1 MDAVDVCFVGAGIS
15 CLYAACELLRRCP
28 DTRVLLLERARRAG
42 GRVWGSTFAGVA
54 VSRGA
59 GVVRVGTDRL
69 LSEVIAQLSPQR
81 GGGRAQPPGPGVL
94 ARQVRRLRKHL
105 STLDR
110 SRETFELYARRVLGD
125 AGYERFTAEAGF
137 TDFERADACDTVLD
151 YGLEDLYPGRPVAG
165 VPWQALI
172 RSLVRAL
179 PPHSIRLGAE
189 VSRLEK
195 EKKGWTVHLASGAVV
210 HAQRVVVGGTVS
222 TLRALFPLFPLYDDV
237 RAQPFMRVYAQVAP
251 GSGLQ
256 ASLPSGRLTVLSG
269 DLQKAA
275 HVARDVY
282 LLAYADNAHAER
294 VARMSKAELQAAA
307 RNALGA
313 PRLHVTRML
322 RCWWPEGTHYY
333 TPLNGRFHDRDA
345 FLRRAQR
352 PAPGVYA
359 IGEALSRKQ
368 GWCEGAL
375 ESALAI
381 MDELSEVGGRA

>member
-1 MDAVDVCFVGAGIS
+1 MVDDAVDVCFVGAGIS
-15 CLYAACELLRRCP
+15 CLYAARELLRRRP
-28 DTRVLLLERARRAG
+28 DARVLLLERTRRAG
-42 GRVWGSTFAGVA
+42 GRAWGSTFAGVT

-69 LSEVIAQLSPQR
+69 LSEVIAQISPQR
-81 GGGRAQPPGPGVL
+81 GGGKAQPPGPGGWL
-94 ARQVRRLRKHL
+94 ALQVRRLRKHL

-110 SRETFELYARRVLGD
+110 SRETFEQYARRVLGD
-125 AGYERFTAEAGF
+125 AGYERFTAAAGF
-137 TDFERADACDTVLD
+137 TDFELADACDTVLD
-151 YGLEDLYPGRPVAG
+151 YGLEDLYAGRPVAG

-179 PPHSIRLGAE
+179 PAHSVRLGAE

-195 EKKGWTVHLASGAVV
+195 EEGGWTVHLANGGAVR
-210 HAQRVVVGGTVS
+210 ARRVVVGGTAS
-222 TLRALFPLFPLYDDV
+222 TLRALFPLFALYDDV
-237 RAQPFMRVYAQVAP
+237 RAQPFTRVYAQVAP

-256 ASLPSGRLTVLSG
+256 ASLPPGRLTVLRG

-275 HVARDVY
+275 HVGRDVY

-307 RNALGA
+307 RDALGA
-313 PRLHVTRML
+313 PRLRVKRML
-322 RCWWPEGTHYY
+322 RCWWLEGTHYY
-333 TPLNGRFHDRDA
+333 TPLNGRFRDRDT

-381 MDELSEVGGRA
+381 MDELSEAV